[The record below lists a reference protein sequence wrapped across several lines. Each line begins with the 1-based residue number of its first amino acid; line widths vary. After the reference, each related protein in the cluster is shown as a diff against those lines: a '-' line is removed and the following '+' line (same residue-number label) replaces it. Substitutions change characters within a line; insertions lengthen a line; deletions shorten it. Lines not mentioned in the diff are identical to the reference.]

1 MGNAVKY
8 LPTLEELK
16 KQITNNPSLLEYYRK
31 YHNFIGSIES
41 VEYINKKLRDWIHY
55 S

>member
-1 MGNAVKY
+1 MGNSVKY

-16 KQITNNPSLLEYYRK
+16 KQITKNPSLLEYYRK

-41 VEYINKKLRDWIHY
+41 VEYINKKLRD
-55 S
+55 